1 MLFSLDIVAF
11 LQLSSI
17 IFFEHSGLQQGTI
30 RIGQLKQASKLK
42 NYAFEFCTSHFAIK
56 QKILSG
62 SVPKYRRHPR
72 TLKSGRAQ
80 PALAMLRRNA
90 RLRKEYLYKKAT
102 EFLSIRLEFF
112 SNSMAQALED
122 REATTFDKKR
132 KLQEVPW
139 PFRCLQPSDLHHHG
153 VGSLG
158 AG

>member
-1 MLFSLDIVAF
+1 MLFSIDIVAL

-42 NYAFEFCTSHFAIK
+42 NYAIEFRTSHFAIK

-62 SVPKYRRHPR
+62 SVPKYRRRPR

-102 EFLSIRLEFF
+102 EFLSIRSEYSEFF
-112 SNSMAQALED
+112 SNSTAQALED

-132 KLQEVPW
+132 KLQEVP
-139 PFRCLQPSDLHHHG
+139 LPSVAFNQVTYTTMVL
-153 VGSLG
+153 VL
-158 AG
+158 